1 MIAALWR
8 RMTVLDRFIVAL
20 LLLGVLAS
28 FAVLGRQPAGAR
40 VLVERDG
47 RLLFSAPLGEARR
60 VALPGPLGDTLLEI
74 ADGRA
79 RILSSPC
86 PHKVCMGMG
95 GVFRRGEL
103 IACIPNRLIIS
114 IEGGADQGSPA
125 YDLLSH

>member
-8 RMTVLDRFIVAL
+8 RMTVLDRVIVAF
-20 LLLGVLAS
+20 LLLGVAAS
-28 FAVLGRQPAGAR
+28 FALLDGRPAGAR

-47 RLLFSAPLGEARR
+47 RLLFSAPLNESRR
-60 VALPGPLGDTLLEI
+60 VSLPGPLGDTLLEI
-74 ADGRA
+74 AEGRA

-86 PHKVCMGMG
+86 PHKTCMGMG

-103 IACIPNRLIIS
+103 IACLPNRLVIS
-114 IEGGADQGSPA
+114 IQGGDDQESPV